1 MSHKLYKWE
10 IALALGFMIALLWGV
25 TTAQAQGELADR
37 VIRIHVIAN
46 SDSEEDQRLKLEVRD
61 AVLELV
67 AEAGEGVNDP
77 AEMAQRLLPKLP
89 ELERAGEEVLR
100 DRGCGDEV
108 TATLTRCWFP
118 TKHSADFAFPAGE
131 YTALRLVI
139 GEGAGENWWCV
150 AFPPLCVGAAAE
162 SIENAVSVGYF
173 TQEQGALLTAQEGEY
188 VLRFKSM
195 ELFGQI
201 KRLILG
207 ENT

>member
-1 MSHKLYKWE
+1 MSCRLYKWE
-10 IALALGFMIALLWGV
+10 MALIFGFVTALLWGV
-25 TTAQAQGELADR
+25 TTARAQGDLAER

-46 SDSEEDQRLKLEVRD
+46 SDSENDQRLKLEVRD

-118 TKHSADFAFPAGE
+118 TKHYSDFAFPAGE

-139 GEGAGENWWCV
+139 GGGEGENWWCV

>member
-1 MSHKLYKWE
+1 MSQRLYKWE
-10 IALALGFMIALLWGV
+10 IALALGFLVALLWGV

-46 SDSEEDQRLKLEVRD
+46 SDSEEDQQLKLEVRD
-61 AVLELV
+61 AVLQLV
-67 AEAGEGVNDP
+67 AEAGEGVDDP

-118 TKHSADFAFPAGE
+118 TKHYSDFAFPAGE

-139 GEGAGENWWCV
+139 GGGEGENWWCV

>member
-10 IALALGFMIALLWGV
+10 IALVLGFLVALLWGV
-25 TTAQAQGELADR
+25 TTARAQGDLAER

-46 SDSEEDQRLKLEVRD
+46 SDSENDQRLKLEVRD

-118 TKHSADFAFPAGE
+118 TKHYSDFAFPAGE

-139 GEGAGENWWCV
+139 GGGEGENWWCV